1 MFIHMVNCLRVFLY
15 CNCGWFEMSFD
26 REHKQFERDAHE
38 TSHKHQMILG
48 I

>member
-1 MFIHMVNCLRVFLY
+1 
-15 CNCGWFEMSFD
+15 MSFD

-48 I
+48 IWLELSRYIRCMIVESILSAA